1 MAKLQNYKEQLDK
14 AQAKYKSRKEA
25 YAKAELEIFSKYGRL
40 KFEELQ
46 LKNNSR
52 NLDIDEL
59 V

>member
-46 LKNNSR
+46 
-52 NLDIDEL
+52 
-59 V
+59 